1 MKATPVS
8 TLKPDALDNLLS
20 GIPFYKDLMFNDP
33 DQMKVLLKH
42 SQLFEPEPGEVV
54 IEKGARDKT
63 FYFLLSGQLAVY
75 PDGKYE
81 PRKKKEALSYLSAG
95 QILGAL
101 ALLCNSPRT
110 ATLVADPKS
119 GRVQLFGA
127 DFTPFGALTDF
138 SQISLSTKLVLWRMV
153 MNNTKWKLGVYK
165 MQNPDHPLSVAMQAV
180 ETFSGEKGSVDEL
193 QSLDRQIHQLTDLM
207 QKWNEALAG

>member
-33 DQMKVLLKH
+33 DQMKVLLRH

-81 PRKKKEALSYLSAG
+81 PRKKKEALSFL
-95 QILGAL
+95 
-101 ALLCNSPRT
+101 
-110 ATLVADPKS
+110 
-119 GRVQLFGA
+119 
-127 DFTPFGALTDF
+127 
-138 SQISLSTKLVLWRMV
+138 
-153 MNNTKWKLGVYK
+153 
-165 MQNPDHPLSVAMQAV
+165 
-180 ETFSGEKGSVDEL
+180 
-193 QSLDRQIHQLTDLM
+193 
-207 QKWNEALAG
+207 

>member
-8 TLKPDALDNLLS
+8 TLSADTLDNLLS

-54 IEKGARDKT
+54 IKKDARDKT

-81 PRKKKEALSYLSAG
+81 PRKKKEALIYLSAG

-101 ALLCNSPRT
+101 ALLCDAPRT

-138 SQISLSTKLVLWRMV
+138 SQISLPTKLVLWRMV
-153 MNNTKWKLGVYK
+153 MNNTRWKLGVYK
-165 MQNPDHPLSVAMQAV
+165 MQNHDHPLAPALQNI
-180 ETFSGEKGSVDEL
+180 ETFSGEKGTTDEL
-193 QSLDRQIHQLTDLM
+193 QSLERQIHQLTELM
-207 QKWNEALAG
+207 QKWNEALG

>member
-8 TLKPDALDNLLS
+8 SLKPEAVESLLS

-33 DQMKVLLKH
+33 EQTKILLSH
-42 SQLFEPEPGEVV
+42 SQLYEPAAGEVV
-54 IEKGARDKT
+54 IEKGAMDKT
-63 FYFLLSGQLAVY
+63 FYFLLSGQLAVF
-75 PDGKYE
+75 PDGK
-81 PRKKKEALSYLSAG
+81 KKKDAQIFLSAG

-101 ALLCNSPRT
+101 ALLCDSPRT

-138 SQISLSTKLVLWRMV
+138 GQIKLSTKLVLWRMV

-165 MQNPDHPLSVAMQAV
+165 MQNPDHPLSQALQKV
-180 ETFSGEKGSVDEL
+180 EVFSGEKGTVDEL
-193 QSLDRQIHQLTDLM
+193 QSLDRQIRQLTDLM
-207 QKWNEALAG
+207 QKWNEALG

>member
-8 TLKPDALDNLLS
+8 SLKSDALNNLLS

-33 DQMKVLLKH
+33 DQMKVLLTH
-42 SQLFEPEPGEVV
+42 SQLYEPEPGEVV
-54 IEKGARDKT
+54 IKKGDRDKI
-63 FYFLLSGQLAVY
+63 FYFLVSGQLAVY

-95 QILGAL
+95 QILGVL
-101 ALLCNSPRT
+101 SLLCDAPRT
-110 ATLVADPKS
+110 ATLVADPAS

-127 DFTPFGALTDF
+127 DFAPFGALTDF
-138 SQISLSTKLVLWRMV
+138 SKIGLVTKLVLWRMV
-153 MNNTKWKLGVYK
+153 MNNTRWKLGVYK
-165 MQNPDHPLSVAMQAV
+165 MQNPDHPLAVALQSV
-180 ETFSGEKGSVDEL
+180 ETFSGEKGSIEEL

>member
-8 TLKPDALDNLLS
+8 SLKPDALDNLLS

-42 SQLFEPEPGEVV
+42 SQLYEPDPGEVV
-54 IEKGARDKT
+54 IEKGAMDKT
-63 FYFLLSGQLAVY
+63 FYFLLSGQLAVF
-75 PDGKYE
+75 PDGK
-81 PRKKKEALSYLSAG
+81 KKKEAQIYLSSG

-110 ATLVADPKS
+110 ATLAADPKS

-127 DFTPFGALTDF
+127 DFTPFGALADF
-138 SQISLSTKLVLWRMV
+138 SQITLSTKLVLWRMV

-165 MQNPDHPLSVAMQAV
+165 MQNPDHPLSLALQKV
-180 ETFSGEKGSVDEL
+180 EVFNGEKGSVEEL

-207 QKWNEALAG
+207 QKWNETLG

>member
-8 TLKPDALDNLLS
+8 SLKPDVLDSLLS

-42 SQLFEPEPGEVV
+42 SQLYEPDPGEVV
-54 IEKGARDKT
+54 IEKGAMDKT
-63 FYFLLSGQLAVY
+63 FYFLLSGQLAVF
-75 PDGKYE
+75 PDGK
-81 PRKKKEALSYLSAG
+81 KKKEAHIYLSAG

-101 ALLCNSPRT
+101 ALLCNAPRT

-138 SQISLSTKLVLWRMV
+138 SKITLSTKLVLWRMV

-165 MQNPDHPLSVAMQAV
+165 MQNPDHPLSQALQKV
-180 ETFSGEKGSVDEL
+180 EVFAGEKGTVEEL
-193 QSLDRQIHQLTDLM
+193 ESLDRQIHQLTDLM
-207 QKWNEALAG
+207 QKWNEILGG